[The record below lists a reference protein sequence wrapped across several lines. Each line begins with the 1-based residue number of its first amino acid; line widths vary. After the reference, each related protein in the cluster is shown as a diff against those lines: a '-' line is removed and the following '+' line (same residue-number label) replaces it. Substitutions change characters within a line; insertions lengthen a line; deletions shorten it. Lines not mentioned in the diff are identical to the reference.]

1 MIEDIHRIAF
11 GPVPSRRLGQSIGI
25 NNIPPKICSYSCVYC
40 QLGETYRRRVTR
52 SAFYP
57 PRKILLSVQQ
67 KIHEAKKNGEPIDY
81 LTFVADGEP
90 TLDRNL
96 GEEIKSLKSL
106 GLTVAVITN
115 SSLIWKNDVQD
126 DLSPADWVCLKI
138 DTITQGIWQRINKP
152 HRSLKLQ
159 EILQGITD
167 FSHSFTGDLTTET
180 MLLDQITDT
189 AEELTQV
196 AQFIGTLSPHKSYLS
211 IPTRPPAES
220 WVKPSSEKNITNA
233 FQIFKEQGIDVEYLI
248 GYEGNRFASTG
259 DITED
264 LLGIMSVH
272 PLREDAVNALLSK
285 ANRRWDLII
294 NLLQEKKIIQ
304 IEYNGTKFYMRTLPK
319 PTNKRS
325 KNCSVKK
332 NKSIDGGI
340 KNDKKK
346 NN

>member
-57 PRKILLSVQQ
+57 PREILLSVQQ
-67 KIHEAKKNGEPIDY
+67 KIHEAKKNSEPIDY

-126 DLSPADWVCLKI
+126 DLSNTDWVCLKI

-159 EILQGITD
+159 EILKGITD
-167 FSHSFTGDLTTET
+167 FSCSFSGDLTTET

-189 AEELTQV
+189 SEELTQV

-294 NLLQEKKIIQ
+294 SLLQEKKIIQ

-319 PTNKRS
+319 PAKKRS

-332 NKSIDGGI
+332 TNQSTGDSK
-340 KNDKKK
+340 
-346 NN
+346 